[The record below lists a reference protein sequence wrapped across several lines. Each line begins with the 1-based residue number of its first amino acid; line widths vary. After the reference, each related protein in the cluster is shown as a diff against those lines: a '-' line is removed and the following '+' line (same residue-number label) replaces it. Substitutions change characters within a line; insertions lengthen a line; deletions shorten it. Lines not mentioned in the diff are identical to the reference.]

1 MECVTKESVLAFS
14 NKSSSINVFHALA
27 NAVVWNEFDRKNILN
42 YKNNQVVFNQGVPA
56 DGLFLVLEGK
66 LKISKFG
73 HNNREQI
80 VRLSNAGDISGHVA
94 FFANELHS
102 CTATSIGQTK
112 ILFLA
117 KPSVLFVLEK
127 NIDLL
132 YAINEFLAKE
142 IRRAEEKIVT
152 IAQKQVKQ
160 RVIEAILMLQKKYGF
175 ESDGAT
181 LAITLSRTEIA
192 GIAGTVRETVS
203 RMLADLSETGL
214 IEIDNKKIKFL
225 DQKELIRLAR

>member
-1 MECVTKESVLAFS
+1 MECVSSETVLVFS
-14 NKSSSINVFHALA
+14 DKNVSSNVFHILA
-27 NAVVWNEFDRKNILN
+27 NAVVWNDCNRKQILN
-42 YKNNQVVFNQGVPA
+42 YKNNELVFKQGITA

-80 VRLSNAGDISGHVA
+80 VRLSNVGDITGHVA

-102 CTATSIGQTK
+102 CTASSIGQSK
-112 ILFLA
+112 ILFLPRA
-117 KPSVLFVLEK
+117 SVLSVLEK
-127 NIDLL
+127 NVNLL

-203 RMLADLSETGL
+203 RMLADLSELGL

-225 DQKELIRLAR
+225 DQKELIRLAQ

>member
-1 MECVTKESVLAFS
+1 MECVSNETVLVFS
-14 NKSSSINVFHALA
+14 NKNVSSNVFHILA
-27 NAVVWNEFDRKNILN
+27 NAVVWNDFNRKNILN
-42 YKNNQVVFNQGVPA
+42 YKNNEVVFKQGITA

-80 VRLSNAGDISGHVA
+80 VRLSNVGDITGHVA

-102 CTATSIGQTK
+102 CTATSIGQSK
-112 ILFLA
+112 ILFLS
-117 KPSVLFVLEK
+117 KSSILSVLEK
-127 NIDLL
+127 NVDLL
-132 YAINEFLAKE
+132 FAINEFLAKE

-181 LAITLSRTEIA
+181 LSITLSRTEIA

-203 RMLADLSETGL
+203 RMLADLSDAGL

-225 DQKELIRLAR
+225 NKEELVRQAQ